1 MKKKLLIIIS
11 CLLLITGCDSGKKQN
26 QGKEAMKRTQGPVPV
41 ATFTANMTDEL
52 ITLRYPARIVSDQSV
67 DIIAKV
73 PGTLIKQYFNP
84 GDFVKKGDILFLIE
98 PDKYEAAYEVAKA
111 NLALSKANF
120 ERARL
125 DYNRAIKLNK
135 TKSISQKDFDTA
147 VANFKSAEA
156 SIKSSEALLKNAE
169 VDLNYTKVIAP
180 FDGILGDKY
189 QDEGAYVGPQ
199 NPNLIRLTKLNPIY
213 AKFAIADVDAL
224 RINSKTQNNEWVQKE
239 TFTKF
244 YVKDM
249 EFDGKTIFIDK
260 VINQKTGS
268 VDAKAIF
275 DNNDSKL
282 LPGSFGTVAMS
293 GLYQKD
299 GFKIP
304 QIAVQQD
311 AINTFVYVIEN
322 NATTKKIVDIVFQTS
337 EFAIIS
343 KGLTNGDKI
352 IIDNFMKIAP
362 GVPVK
367 EIEVK

>member
-26 QGKEAMKRTQGPVPV
+26 QGKEAMKRAQGPVPV
-41 ATFTANMTDEL
+41 ATFTAKMADEP

-73 PGTLIKQYFNP
+73 SGTLIKQYFNP
-84 GDFVKKGDILFLIE
+84 GDFVKQGDILFLIE

-224 RINSKTQNNEWVQKE
+224 RINSKTQNNEWIQKE

-260 VINQKTGS
+260 VINHKTGS

-311 AINTFVYVIEN
+311 ATNTFVYVIEK

-337 EFAIIS
+337 EFAVIS